1 MADETPSE
9 REERLQKAEN
19 RLQQAKERHKEES
32 QVPER
37 TRTGGGFGKAVAGIG
52 SFFGEHRLIILA
64 VVGFGIVAYI
74 IYKSR
79 SGATTAGATNQ
90 QGSLA
95 GQQDANT
102 ASALQNLQ
110 TQLNN
115 LRDTIGTIAQGSPGA
130 TGPQGP
136 TGPQGSPGTT
146 GKLPTSNWSPPLI
159 PYSQTWSGKHYFP
172 VSPGHRFDWQG
183 VSYWIVSDT
192 GGYIKGVPG
201 ATSASQAAGKS
212 TVTLYAPS
220 SAYQKP
226 VLNPLASHSPIY
238 NFMKLAPE
246 SVPGTDISHSAT
258 AFGPKRIV
266 PVGHPYA
273 RTS

>member
-1 MADETPSE
+1 MADESPAE
-9 REERLQKAEN
+9 REERLQKAED
-19 RLQQAKERHKEES
+19 RLQRAKERHKEES

-37 TRTGGGFGKAVAGIG
+37 TKGGGGFGKAVAGFG
-52 SFFGEHRLIILA
+52 SFFGEHKLIILA

-74 IYKSR
+74 IYRSR
-79 SGATTAGATNQ
+79 SGATTSAANQ

-95 GQQDANT
+95 GYQDSNT

-115 LRDTIGTIAQGSPGA
+115 LRDTIGTIAQGPAGA
-130 TGPQGP
+130 AGPKGP
-136 TGPQGSPGTT
+136 TGPQGPPGTT
-146 GKLPTSNWSPPLI
+146 GTLPTSNWSPPLI

-212 TVTLYAPS
+212 TVTLYGPS
-220 SAYQKP
+220 GAYQKP
-226 VLNPLASHSPIY
+226 VLNPLANHSPVY
-238 NFMKLAPE
+238 NFMPLAAHA
-246 SVPGTDISHSAT
+246 VPGTDLSHSAV
-258 AFGPKRIV
+258 AFGPKSIV

-273 RTS
+273 KSR